1 MLPTLQVNKLAC
13 HSFMNVCRRVKTQ
26 GEGQGCLYLSQQP
39 PHDCTSHGTVHYANE
54 GIFAPIMSFLFP
66 VGFLLGQSILQE
78 GAYNKSLSVTMLTFC
93 PSMQGQVDF
102 YHLFHYEKH

>member
-1 MLPTLQVNKLAC
+1 
-13 HSFMNVCRRVKTQ
+13 
-26 GEGQGCLYLSQQP
+26 
-39 PHDCTSHGTVHYANE
+39 
-54 GIFAPIMSFLFP
+54 MSFLFP

-102 YHLFHYEKH
+102 YHLFHYEKHWLTIPYIHGIILGHGRQEENKISLNNKKY